1 MLPGYE
7 GDAFMPCGWSI
18 TTSKDGHGVVSR
30 VQDEGKP
37 ALRIRTSVG
46 EQIDVRQGL
55 VELAPGSTYSLGV
68 SVKGSGHVRVAAYA
82 EDPGPGQMLCNLT
95 IEAAGQWKSQEKSAT
110 VGWHRH
116 FAQYVI
122 SVQDKADVLIRD
134 ATFTA
139 QSERPNPLAG
149 VLTQKYGKD
158 ADTLYYEDFDGP
170 TCSIKLSGATHLTD
184 EKGGRFGRGLATTSD
199 QGGLTAPLDIGPLP
213 PQGTVEFWFKPTG
226 AADQAM
232 GDLPQHPPDH
242 HAVQEGRQ
250 RPAAIHGQLRGLP
263 DAGVPPRRQPRL
275 LRAGLHRARRR
286 LGLVAAR
293 HVAPSGGHVG
303 RSGAAVLRRR
313 RAGGRDVCRR
323 NGAAAGPDHRH
334 RAAVRGRDR
343 RNPRLARLRYGP
355 VMPVGAEPIV
365 FASPVAASA
374 APAPTPAAPT
384 VKEPSPADIAAE
396 RAKLV
401 SPLPAPTGDSVIGSD
416 RFAPAWEGMA
426 GMKLQKDWPAPG
438 IDAVAMNPEN
448 QIGRAAVCR
457 LDKLDAGEY
466 YVGLLVESGAPY
478 WRTEY
483 MPALLLVSAWVNG
496 WPMRLSTTS
505 DPVQVRPGT
514 WLAELQSAGPVS
526 LKEGDEIAVCPSQ
539 AWGGQ
544 DAQRLVRVVLY
555 RKAPARPRRHGPHLR
570 VGGQSPAAAAAGDR
584 PEDRGQQP
592 GRGRARGRRS
602 LWPTRC
608 RTPPTRT

>member
-1 MLPGYE
+1 MSRLLTMTVVCLATAAVAESSAMTVNLLSNPSFEQAYAARRLTEADLPVPAQFRMLPGYE

-213 PQGTVEFWFKPTG
+213 PQGTVEFWFKPT
-226 AADQAM
+226 A
-232 GDLPQHPPDH
+232 LPTKRWETYRNILQITTQSKKVGNGRLRFMDNCGGCLMLAFH
-242 HAVQEGRQ
+242 HAASRGCSEQAYTEHGGAWGWWQPGTWHHLAGTWDGQALRFYVDGVLEGETY
-250 RPAAIHGQLRGLP
+250 AAGMEPPQGQTIDIVLP
-263 DAGVPPRRQPRL
+263 YAGVIDEIR
-275 LRAGLHRARRR
+275 
-286 LGLVAAR
+286 V
-293 HVAPSGGHVG
+293 S
-303 RSGAAVLRRR
+303 
-313 RAGGRDVCRR
+313 
-323 NGAAAGPDHRH
+323 
-334 RAAVRGRDR
+334 RG
-343 RNPRLARLRYGP
+343 LRYGP

-448 QIGRAAVCR
+448 QIGRAAFCR

-466 YVGLLVESGAPY
+466 YVGLLVESGAP
-478 WRTEY
+478 
-483 MPALLLVSAWVNG
+483 
-496 WPMRLSTTS
+496 
-505 DPVQVRPGT
+505 
-514 WLAELQSAGPVS
+514 
-526 LKEGDEIAVCPSQ
+526 I
-539 AWGGQ
+539 
-544 DAQRLVRVVLY
+544 
-555 RKAPARPRRHGPHLR
+555 
-570 VGGQSPAAAAAGDR
+570 
-584 PEDRGQQP
+584 
-592 GRGRARGRRS
+592 RARNTCRPCCWSRRG
-602 LWPTRC
+602 
-608 RTPPTRT
+608 